1 MRTWILT
8 FDRPQA
14 LNRQID
20 AFKSWTNVHIFTN
33 HPSIGLSVENG
44 NLHQEGKLP
53 ILHNTLSDPEATSY
67 CARSWN
73 NIFLKG
79 FKDADEMI
87 CVQDDT
93 MIIDPVAFRD
103 LILSHKDRYDLI
115 WGPAGDQFFYV
126 KKRLLQKV
134 GWFDERYLGCY
145 CGDADWLKRIWNT
158 YDRDRLSISESHDWG
173 FTHNSI
179 GVERLIPT
187 HIGSKAIDA
196 TYVNQHQEIE
206 QKVGVTNPILEH
218 SQRWFAKKWGKM
230 LNGNGPINYAGY
242 VQHESDIDWYPWFTK
257 KYLAAPVQHERD
269 WPTIDEDMKGE

>member
-1 MRTWILT
+1 MSNLSTWILT
-8 FDRPQA
+8 FDRSQA

-20 AFKSWTNVHIFTN
+20 AFKSWTSVHIFTN
-33 HPSIGLSVENG
+33 HPRVSFSAENLDLYDRG
-44 NLHQEGKLP
+44 QLP
-53 ILHNTLSDPEATSY
+53 VLHNTLSDPEATSY

-93 MIIDPVAFRD
+93 FITNPTAFRD
-103 LILSHKDRYDLI
+103 LILGNKDKYDLI

-126 KKRLLQKV
+126 KKKVLQKV

-145 CGDADWLKRIWNT
+145 CGDADWLKRIWQQ
-158 YDRDRLSISESHDWG
+158 YDHDKLSIAESHDWG

-179 GVERLIPT
+179 GLEQIIPT

-196 TYVNQHQEIE
+196 NYVNQHHAIE
-206 QKVGVTNPILEH
+206 QAVGSTNSILAH
-218 SQRWFAKKWGKM
+218 SQGFYAAKWGHA
-230 LNGNGPINYAGY
+230 LNGTGPISKVWGTDPGS
-242 VQHESDIDWYPWFTK
+242 EIDWYPWFTH
-257 KYLAAPVQHERD
+257 KYL
-269 WPTIDEDMKGE
+269 KGA